1 MKQKNKH
8 IGSSFDDFLES
19 EELLAE
25 ANAIAVKRVLA
36 FKLEEIMKKRGLSK
50 TEMADKMHTSRAAL
64 SRFLDPNNV
73 SITLATME
81 KAARAIGKRLELKL
95 INA

>member
-1 MKQKNKH
+1 MKPKNKH

-25 ANAIAVKRVLA
+25 ANAIALKRVLA

-50 TEMADKMHTSRAAL
+50 SEMAEKMHTSRSAL

-95 INA
+95 INS